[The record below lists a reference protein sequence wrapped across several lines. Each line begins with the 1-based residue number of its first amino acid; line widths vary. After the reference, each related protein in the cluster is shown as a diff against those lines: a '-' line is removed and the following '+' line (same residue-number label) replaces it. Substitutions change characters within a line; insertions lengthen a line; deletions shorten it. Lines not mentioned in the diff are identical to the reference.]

1 MFKTIQFCALTVFV
15 LLLATA
21 CASKSTSNPTSQQN
35 RVSICQH
42 LKQEIIMNSVGD
54 APGYMRNNPAQCAQ
68 LYKDYAQHNCDNVL
82 RISSKNVTASP
93 VDSATTHL

>member
-1 MFKTIQFCALTVFV
+1 
-15 LLLATA
+15 
-21 CASKSTSNPTSQQN
+21 
-35 RVSICQH
+35 
-42 LKQEIIMNSVGD
+42 MNSVGD

-93 VDSATTHL
+93 VDSATTHLQSEGRRVSLKAFLADL